1 MEIILAVL
9 TVKLTQVFI
18 ALLNPMDLLSVLFLS
33 VATEFANLFKDVI
46 MGINKAVSVVKL
58 LMVINVLKIHKMLQ
72 SVF

>member
-33 VATEFANLFKDVI
+33 VATEFANLLKNVI
-46 MGINKAVSVVKL
+46 MEINKAVSVVKL

>member
-1 MEIILAVL
+1 MVTILAVL

-33 VATEFANLFKDVI
+33 VATEFANLLKNVI
-46 MGINKAVSVVKL
+46 MEINKAVSVVKL